1 MKKISSLLLL
11 ILCNIVR
18 LQAQNNRVAELE
30 KSLET
35 IRTDFQQKK
44 LLLNWTLMEKY
55 LDVCNTK
62 WHHRL

>member
-11 ILCNIVR
+11 ILYNIVR

-35 IRTDFQQKK
+35 IRTDFQQK
-44 LLLNWTLMEKY
+44 NCCSIGHSWR
-55 LDVCNTK
+55 NT
-62 WHHRL
+62 